1 MGQGRRSVPRG
12 LCAHEHE
19 DDGVDIRR
27 ERRSHDRVKDKK
39 LERKDEQLAHA
50 AMRAADEVLAASMHV
65 PGQSPGAAKA
75 HVGGGGTHVTVW
87 IAMESDRERREVDEW
102 LWSRGVAVRAALA
115 RALNRKRTPTV
126 TLRWLGRGLSAE
138 EQGGMSH
145 EN

>member
-1 MGQGRRSVPRG
+1 MGQGRKSVPRG

-19 DDGVDIRR
+19 DDGVDLRR

-50 AMRAADEVLAASMHV
+50 AMRAADEVLAASIHL
-65 PGQSPGAAKA
+65 PGKAPSAVEA
-75 HVGGGGTHVTVW
+75 HVGGGGAHVTVW
-87 IAMESDRERREVDEW
+87 VAMESDRDRRELDEW
-102 LWSRGVAVRAALA
+102 LRLRGAAVRAALA

-138 EQGGMSH
+138 EQGGTNH